1 MENSSQRPSKLAQRG
16 WIGSCA
22 VSRTMRTIVTLG
34 TASEAFEIL
43 EHITQVTVGD
53 SLMPFDLQNNS

>member
-1 MENSSQRPSKLAQRG
+1 
-16 WIGSCA
+16 
-22 VSRTMRTIVTLG
+22 MRTIVTLG